1 LLTLLKK
8 ALAKIFIK
16 KDIFL
21 PNKHFLVNYCGGKIY
36 LTLKGSMMTKG
47 VIGVY
52 EYWKTKLFF
61 DLVKE
66 GMTCIDA
73 GAHKGYFSL
82 LFAKLMNDKGK
93 VLSFEPLPENCFWF
107 RQSTQVNNYKCIKL
121 YPYAL
126 SDDEGTATFYP
137 GKTTGQ
143 GSLFSDHKT
152 STNQKQLT
160 VKTRKLDNI
169 LKDEGIEDVDIIKID
184 VEGAELLV
192 LRGAENIL
200 KKSKNVKLFIDIDVK
215 DKETKEKI
223 FEFLNVRGFKMYK
236 IGKNLEPIKRVDKIS
251 KNIYGLSIYATK
263 EKIIY

>member
-1 LLTLLKK
+1 MITLLKK

-36 LTLKGSMMTKG
+36 LTLEGSMMTKG

-61 DLVKE
+61 NLIKE

-93 VLSFEPLPENCFWF
+93 VLSFEPHPENCFWF

-121 YPYAL
+121 CPYAL
-126 SDDEGTATFYP
+126 SDDEGTTTFYP
-137 GKTTGQ
+137 GKTKGV
-143 GSLFSDHKT
+143 GSLFYNHNRSIK
-152 STNQKQLT
+152 QKQLT
-160 VKTRKLDNI
+160 VKTRKLDNA
-169 LKDEGIEDVDIIKID
+169 LKEEGITNVDIFKID

-192 LRGAENIL
+192 LKGAENIL
-200 KKSKNVKLFIDIDVK
+200 KKKQ
-215 DKETKEKI
+215 
-223 FEFLNVRGFKMYK
+223 
-236 IGKNLEPIKRVDKIS
+236 KR
-251 KNIYGLSIYATK
+251 KNIY
-263 EKIIY
+263 